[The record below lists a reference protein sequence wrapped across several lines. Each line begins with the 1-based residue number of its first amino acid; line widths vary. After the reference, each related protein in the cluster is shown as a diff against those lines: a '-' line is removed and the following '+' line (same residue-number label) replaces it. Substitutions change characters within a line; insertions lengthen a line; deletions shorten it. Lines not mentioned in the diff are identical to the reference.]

1 MKLKPIAFVF
11 SLVLSL
17 WAITLKSHAQN
28 QDSILFTHTKWN
40 TQAIKKGISWKQ
52 ANIQGLF
59 NSRQDINIIE
69 IDLKKHR
76 KKIRLAALH
85 DSREKTSALAQQN
98 HAIVA
103 INGGFFD
110 MKNGGAVDFI
120 KVADQVINTT
130 LNKSGRANAYFA
142 FDGKKIKIEADSTLI
157 GQYPNILLSGPLLLK
172 DGDPFYL
179 PKNAFNDN
187 RHPRTAIGLKGN
199 RLILLTVDGR
209 NALSE
214 GLNLHELRDIFR
226 WYGCKDAMNLDGG
239 GSTTMYIKGRPDNG
253 IVNHPSD
260 NKLFDHFGE
269 RAVSNIIYII
279 N

>member
-1 MKLKPIAFVF
+1 MKFKPTAYFF
-11 SLVLSL
+11 LMVLSL
-17 WAITLKSHAQN
+17 LAITFKSHAQN

-40 TQAIKKGISWKQ
+40 TQAIKKGINWKQ
-52 ANIQGLF
+52 ANIKGLF
-59 NSRQDINIIE
+59 NSRQEINIIE
-69 IDLKKHR
+69 IDLSKHR
-76 KKIRLAALH
+76 KKIRLAALQ
-85 DSREKTSALAQQN
+85 DSRKKTSALAQQN
-98 HAIVA
+98 NAIVA

-120 KVADQVINTT
+120 KVANQVINTT
-130 LNKSGRANAYFA
+130 VNKSGRANAYFA
-142 FDGKKIKIEADSTLI
+142 FDGKKTKIETDSNRI
-157 GQYPNILLSGPLLLK
+157 EKYPNILLSGPLLLK
-172 DGDPFYL
+172 DSNPFNL

-199 RLILLTVDGR
+199 RLILITVDGR

-214 GLNLHELRDIFR
+214 GLNLNELRDIFR
-226 WYGCKDAMNLDGG
+226 WYGCENAMNLDGG
-239 GSTTMYIKGRPDNG
+239 GSTTMYIKGQPDNG
-253 IVNHPSD
+253 VVNYPSD